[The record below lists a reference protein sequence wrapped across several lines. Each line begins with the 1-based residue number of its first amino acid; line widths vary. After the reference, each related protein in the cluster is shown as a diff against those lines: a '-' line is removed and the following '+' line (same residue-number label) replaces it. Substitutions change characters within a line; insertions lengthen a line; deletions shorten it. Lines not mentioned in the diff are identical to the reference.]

1 MASDGIMT
9 QSNAPVI
16 GDLARW
22 LIEVAAPTREEG
34 PPGELHRLFCEKLLT
49 FGIPLWRSSL
59 GLELL
64 NPEIGGAQIRWIA
77 HEITVETSP
86 RDTRR
91 LDYDKSPAQ
100 IVDTTNRPY
109 RRRLDK
115 PVTDVGLLENL
126 RGAGAS
132 DYYIVPLPFLDRLR
146 SAHISFATQ
155 RPQGFTDDEIALLTD
170 AAHLFGPYAE
180 RRVLKRIALDLLATY
195 VGRRSAGKV
204 YDGVIDR
211 GEAEMI
217 RATILIAD
225 MRGFT
230 HYSDTHPIGNVLST
244 LNDFFDAL
252 VAAIEP
258 HGGEVLK
265 FIGDALLAIFPAEED
280 EALPSA
286 PAIAAALEV
295 RRRIAMLN
303 VERSQTGG
311 TLLKFGLALDAGE
324 IAYGNIGSR
333 NRLDFTA
340 IGPAINHAARLVE
353 LAKRTGRDIV
363 VSESFAQAAK
373 SYAFESLGAHALRD
387 IDGAQRVFSIPGG
400 QS

>member
-1 MASDGIMT
+1 MT
-9 QSNAPVI
+9 QSEDHLI

-22 LIEVAAPTREEG
+22 LIEAAADTREAAPT
-34 PPGELHRLFCEKLLT
+34 GELHRLFCEKLLT
-49 FGIPLWRSSL
+49 LGIPLWRSSL

-77 HEITVETSP
+77 HEVSVETSP
-86 RDTRR
+86 RNT
-91 LDYDKSPAQ
+91 LQSDYDNSPAQ
-100 IVDTTNRPY
+100 IVDTTNTPY
-109 RRRLDK
+109 RRKLDE
-115 PVTDVGLLENL
+115 PIRDVQLLESL
-126 RGAGAS
+126 RRAGAS
-132 DYYIVPLPFLDRLR
+132 DYYIVPLHFLDRQR

-155 RPQGFTDDEIALLTD
+155 RPQGFSDSEIVLLTE

-217 RATILIAD
+217 TATILIAD

-230 HYSDTHPIGNVLST
+230 HYSNTHPIADVLLI

-252 VAAIEP
+252 VAAIEV

-265 FIGDALLAIFPAEED
+265 FIGDALLAIFPAGEG

-286 PAIAAALEV
+286 PAIAAALAA
-295 RRRIAMLN
+295 RRRIAELN
-303 VERSQTGG
+303 ADRAKAGR

-333 NRLDFTA
+333 SRLDFTA

-353 LAKRTGRDIV
+353 LAKRINRDIV
-363 VSESFAQAAK
+363 VSESFAEAAK
-373 SYAFESLGAHALRD
+373 NFAFESLGTHALRD
-387 IDGAQRVFSIPGG
+387 IEGAQHIFGIPGNQG
-400 QS
+400 